1 MRVPGSRHGVY
12 AALAILM
19 TVSAAPALAQM
30 PDLRAIS
37 GKPLPVNDVPP
48 GTVVVRVVRQ
58 TMANAAVGVEVS
70 ATTRAPSGDARTGVM
85 KTGADGRALFS
96 NLPRAAEFQ
105 ATVTVDGESLQS
117 EAFPVPVQGGVRVL
131 LIAGLSGGGHSAGA
145 EPAVPAGA
153 QGVPGAEGVPG
164 AGPPGAQ
171 TFRMG
176 APTGR
181 ATPAS
186 DLPKGT
192 LEIEVRSAAG
202 QPMAN
207 QQVRLGQIHL
217 TPTGADRGVKEQ
229 RAVTDARGMV
239 RFTDLPTG
247 QDNGFVAVTEH
258 QGLRL
263 SVEPFRMPEG
273 SGMRGQ
279 ILALRRTSDP
289 SVLQLDPRSKVIVDL
304 REEALAV
311 MIGLFF
317 RNTSQEIFDPGPQG
331 LIIPMPEAAVNAQE
345 IEGGEPLEILP
356 GKGIRI
362 RSIIPPDSAA
372 SFVSTARYGYILPTG
387 GDRTLELKQVM
398 PIALPDPFI
407 LVPEKTGLGL
417 EGPGLRPGQ
426 DDVDGTGD
434 KVKVFTTNPIAAG
447 GTLAL
452 TVTNI
457 PARARTGRIVASV
470 LCALLIAGALAGVRR
485 RRVPKTASD
494 GTGRDQ
500 LIARR
505 ETLFGELVELDRER
519 KTGGESVRSADRR
532 KQLVAELETVYRNLA
547 QLEELGH

>member
-1 MRVPGSRHGVY
+1 MSVRGFRHGVY
-12 AALAILM
+12 AALAVL
-19 TVSAAPALAQM
+19 VSASAGPALAQM

-96 NLPRAAEFQ
+96 NLPRGSEFQ

-145 EPAVPAGA
+145 EPAVPPGA

-164 AGPPGAQ
+164 AAPPGAQ

-239 RFTDLPTG
+239 RFTDLATG

-263 SVEPFRMPEG
+263 SVEPFRMPED

-289 SVLQLDPRSKVIVDL
+289 SVLRLDPRSKVIVDL

-434 KVKVFTTNPIAAG
+434 KVKVFTTDPIAAG

-457 PARARTGRIVASV
+457 PARARTGRVVASV

-485 RRVPKTASD
+485 RRGPKTATD
-494 GTGRDQ
+494 GTGREE

-519 KTGGESVRSADRR
+519 KTGGESVRSTDRR
-532 KQLVAELETVYRNLA
+532 KQLVTELETVYRNLA
-547 QLEELGH
+547 RLEELGH

>member
-1 MRVPGSRHGVY
+1 MS
-12 AALAILM
+12 AL
-19 TVSAAPALAQM
+19 VSVVAAAPAAAQM
-30 PDLRAIS
+30 PDLRSIS

-58 TMANAAVGVEVS
+58 SLANAAVGVEVS
-70 ATTRAPSGDARTGVM
+70 ATTRAASGDARTGVM
-85 KTGADGRALFS
+85 KTGADGRAEFS
-96 NLPRAAEFQ
+96 NLPRGSEFQ
-105 ATVTVDGESLQS
+105 ATVIVDGESLQS
-117 EAFPVPVQGGVRVL
+117 ESFPVPVQGGVRVM
-131 LIAGLSGGGHSAGA
+131 LIAGLTGGGHAAGA
-145 EPAVPAGA
+145 EPAVPPGG
-153 QGVPGAEGVPG
+153 QGVPGAAPT
-164 AGPPGAQ
+164 GAQ

-181 ATPAS
+181 AMPAS

-192 LEIEVRSAAG
+192 LEVEVRGPGG

-207 QQVRLGQIHL
+207 QPVRLGEIHL
-217 TPTGADRGVKEQ
+217 TATGADRAVKEL
-229 RAVTDARGMV
+229 RAVSDAKGMV
-239 RFTDLPTG
+239 RWTDLPTG
-247 QDNGFVAVTEH
+247 QAFGYVAVTEH

-263 SVEPFRMPEG
+263 STEPFRMPDD

-317 RNTSQEIFDPGPQG
+317 RNVSQEIFDPGEQG
-331 LIIPMPEAAVNAQE
+331 LIIPMPEGAVNAQE
-345 IEGGEPLEILP
+345 IEGGEPLEIVP

-372 SFVSTARYGYILPTG
+372 SYISTARYGYILPTDG
-387 GDRTLELKQVM
+387 ARSFTVNQPM
-398 PIALPDPFI
+398 PIAMPDPFI

-417 EGPGLRPGQ
+417 EGQGLKPQQ

-434 KVKVFTTNPIAAG
+434 KVKVFSTNPVAAG

-457 PARARTGRIVASV
+457 PARSRTGRTVALG
-470 LCALLIAGALAGVRR
+470 LCALLVAGALAGIGLRR
-485 RRVPKTASD
+485 GRQPAAA
-494 GTGRDQ
+494 GTGRDD

-505 ETLFGELVELDRER
+505 ERLFGELVELDRER
-519 KTGGESVRSADRR
+519 KAGGDSGRLGDRR
-532 KQLVAELETVYRNLA
+532 KQLIAELETVYRNLA
-547 QLEELGH
+547 RLDEQG